1 MAEKGFCV
9 KCKKPQEMKDAQNV
23 TLKNGRIA
31 VKGKCPTCGT
41 SMFKILGKKK

>member
-9 KCKKPQEMKDAQNV
+9 KCKKQQEMNDAQNV

-31 VKGKCPTCGT
+31 IKGKCPVCGT
-41 SMFKILGKKK
+41 VMCKILGKKK